1 MDLTEI
7 HFELCTYKGW
17 TRFPGNVSRVN
28 ENIPGEAEEKC
39 LGSVIFTCFRNMSFR
54 DLRNFTEMMRVLG
67 YPRLISVGNFRTP
80 IFPLVAEILIWLV
93 KRFDPDADIPDEYV
107 TEEGRIA
114 LIRAVAE
121 FMALKT
127 NVKLNTKKL
136 YQADG
141 YAVKELLKIATLLY
155 DAQSNS
161 NSDIISDE
169 NFHIANFDISD
180 KINELKSTRQL
191 ASQLTVTGASL
202 FDLLG
207 REVDLREIRNSKVAR
222 QFDTSEIETALT
234 NVIESVRKEID
245 DTKRQIDNVKDTEQ
259 NLDVRIERRRAE
271 LDRNQKRLQ
280 TLKKVRPAFMEE
292 FEKLEVELRSL
303 YDDYLQK
310 FRYLA
315 YLEHLHE
322 DAVKA
327 EQERFERRQEATRKQ
342 LEKMKAEDANFET
355 MMEGN
360 DSILP
365 TNLQEP
371 PPPLS
376 DTEKQ
381 NTEKTTPSNRL
392 KSAGRSSRMQIS
404 QRRIYGSMSGRQR
417 GTIQESND
425 SGGSLDSDSD
435 LLIDGDLDDDDE
447 DDDILDSVGPEIGS
461 FDLKV
466 GQEKRAVSKLDHSD
480 EDF

>member
-1 MDLTEI
+1 
-7 HFELCTYKGW
+7 
-17 TRFPGNVSRVN
+17 
-28 ENIPGEAEEKC
+28 
-39 LGSVIFTCFRNMSFR
+39 MSFR
-54 DLRNFTEMMRVLG
+54 DLRNFTEIMRVLG
-67 YPRLISVGNFRTP
+67 YPRLISVGNFRLP
-80 IFPLVAEILIWLV
+80 NFPLVAEILVWLV
-93 KRFDPDADIPDEYV
+93 KRFDPDTDIPSDHT
-107 TEEGRIA
+107 TEEERIS

-127 NVKLNTKKL
+127 NIKLNTKKL

-141 YAVKELLKIATLLY
+141 YAVKELLKVATLLY
-155 DAQSNS
+155 DAQNNS
-161 NSDIISDE
+161 NINNVMSDD
-169 NFHIANFDISD
+169 NFNTVNFDISN

-222 QFDTSEIETALT
+222 QFDISEIETALKS
-234 NVIESVRKEID
+234 VIENIRKEIEE
-245 DTKRQIDNVKDTEQ
+245 TKKQIESVKDTEQ
-259 NLDVRIERRRAE
+259 NLDARIERRRAE

-292 FEKLEVELRSL
+292 FEKLEVELRIL
-303 YDDYLQK
+303 YDDYIQK

-315 YLEHLHE
+315 YLEHLYE
-322 DAVKA
+322 DSAKT

-342 LEKMKAEDANFET
+342 LEKMRAEDVNFES

-371 PPPLS
+371 PPPL
-376 DTEKQ
+376 TNIEKQ
-381 NTEKTTPSNRL
+381 NTEKITPSSRL
-392 KSAGRSSRMQIS
+392 KSAGRTSRMQIS
-404 QRRIYGSMSGRQR
+404 QRRIYGSMSGRQK
-417 GTIQESND
+417 GIIQESND

-435 LLIDGDLDDDDE
+435 LLIDGDLDDDDDD
-447 DDDILDSVGPEIGS
+447 DDDILDSVVGGPEIRN

>member
-1 MDLTEI
+1 
-7 HFELCTYKGW
+7 
-17 TRFPGNVSRVN
+17 
-28 ENIPGEAEEKC
+28 
-39 LGSVIFTCFRNMSFR
+39 MSFR
-54 DLRNFTEMMRVLG
+54 DLRNFTEIMRVLG
-67 YPRLISVGNFRTP
+67 YPRLISVGNFRLP
-80 IFPLVAEILIWLV
+80 NFPLIAEILVWLV
-93 KRFDPDADIPDEYV
+93 KRFDPDTDIPSDHS
-107 TEEGRIA
+107 TEEERIS

-127 NVKLNTKKL
+127 NIKLNTKKL

-141 YAVKELLKIATLLY
+141 YAVKELLKVATLLY

-161 NSDIISDE
+161 NINNVMSDD
-169 NFHIANFDISD
+169 NFNTVNFDISN

-222 QFDTSEIETALT
+222 QFDISEIETALKS
-234 NVIESVRKEID
+234 VIENIRKEIEE
-245 DTKRQIDNVKDTEQ
+245 TKKQIESVKDTEQ
-259 NLDVRIERRRAE
+259 NLDARIERRRAE

-292 FEKLEVELRSL
+292 FEKLEVELRIL
-303 YDDYLQK
+303 YDDYIQK

-315 YLEHLHE
+315 YLEHLYE
-322 DAVKA
+322 DSAKT

-342 LEKMKAEDANFET
+342 LEKMRAEDVNFES

-371 PPPLS
+371 PPPL
-376 DTEKQ
+376 TNIEKQ
-381 NTEKTTPSNRL
+381 NTEKITPSSRL
-392 KSAGRSSRMQIS
+392 KSAGRASRMQIS
-404 QRRIYGSMSGRQR
+404 QRRIYGSMSGRQK
-417 GTIQESND
+417 GIIQESND

-435 LLIDGDLDDDDE
+435 LLIDGDLDDDD
-447 DDDILDSVGPEIGS
+447 DDDILDSVVGGPEIRN

>member
-1 MDLTEI
+1 
-7 HFELCTYKGW
+7 
-17 TRFPGNVSRVN
+17 
-28 ENIPGEAEEKC
+28 
-39 LGSVIFTCFRNMSFR
+39 MSFR

-67 YPRLISVGNFRTP
+67 YPRLISVGNFRLP
-80 IFPLVAEILIWLV
+80 NFPLVAEILVWLV
-93 KRFDPDADIPDEYV
+93 KRFDPDADISSEHN
-107 TEEGRIA
+107 TEEERIS

-141 YAVKELLKIATLLY
+141 YAVKELLKVATLLY
-155 DAQSNS
+155 DAQNNSSSN
-161 NSDIISDE
+161 NITSDD
-169 NFHIANFDISD
+169 NFNVANFDISD
-180 KINELKSTRQL
+180 KINELKTTRQL

-207 REVDLREIRNSKVAR
+207 REVDLREIRNSKISR
-222 QFDTSEIETALT
+222 QFDTSEIEIALK
-234 NVIESVRKEID
+234 SVTENIREEID
-245 DTKRQIDNVKDTEQ
+245 DTKKQIENVKDTEQ
-259 NLDVRIERRRAE
+259 NLDIRIERRRAE

-292 FEKLEVELRSL
+292 FEKLEVELRAL
-303 YDDYLQK
+303 YDDYIQK

-315 YLEHLHE
+315 YLEHLYE
-322 DAVKA
+322 DVAKA

-342 LEKMKAEDANFET
+342 LEKMRAEDANFES

-365 TNLQEP
+365 INLQDP
-371 PPPLS
+371 PPPLAHI
-376 DTEKQ
+376 EKQ
-381 NTEKTTPSNRL
+381 NTEKTTPSSRM

-435 LLIDGDLDDDDE
+435 LLIDGDLDDDDDD
-447 DDDILDSVGPEIGS
+447 DDDILDSVGVAEIGN

-466 GQEKRAVSKLDHSD
+466 GQEKRSVSKLDHSD

>member
-1 MDLTEI
+1 
-7 HFELCTYKGW
+7 
-17 TRFPGNVSRVN
+17 
-28 ENIPGEAEEKC
+28 
-39 LGSVIFTCFRNMSFR
+39 MSFR

-67 YPRLISVGNFRTP
+67 YPRLISVGNFRLP
-80 IFPLVAEILIWLV
+80 NFPLVAEILVWLL
-93 KRFDPDADIPDEYV
+93 KRFDPDADIFSEHN
-107 TEEGRIA
+107 TEEERIS

-141 YAVKELLKIATLLY
+141 YAVKELLKVATLLY
-155 DAQSNS
+155 DAQNNS
-161 NSDIISDE
+161 INNSIMSDD
-169 NFHIANFDISD
+169 NFSTVSFDISN
-180 KINELKSTRQL
+180 KVNELKSTRQL

-222 QFDTSEIETALT
+222 QFDITEIEMALKS
-234 NVIESVRKEID
+234 VIENVHKEID
-245 DTKRQIDNVKDTEQ
+245 DTKKQIENVKDTEQ
-259 NLDVRIERRRAE
+259 SLDTRIERRRAE

-280 TLKKVRPAFMEE
+280 TLRKVRPAFMEE
-292 FEKLEVELRSL
+292 FEKLEVELRVL
-303 YDDYLQK
+303 YNDYIQK

-315 YLEHLHE
+315 YLEHLYE
-322 DAVKA
+322 DAAKT

-342 LEKMKAEDANFET
+342 LEKMRSEDANFESI
-355 MMEGN
+355 MEGN

-365 TNLQEP
+365 INLQEP
-371 PPPLS
+371 PPPLA

-381 NTEKTTPSNRL
+381 NTEKTTPSSRL
-392 KSAGRSSRMQIS
+392 KSAGRSSRTQIS

-435 LLIDGDLDDDDE
+435 LLIDGDLDDDD
-447 DDDILDSVGPEIGS
+447 DDDILDSVGGPEIGN

>member
-1 MDLTEI
+1 
-7 HFELCTYKGW
+7 
-17 TRFPGNVSRVN
+17 
-28 ENIPGEAEEKC
+28 
-39 LGSVIFTCFRNMSFR
+39 MSFR

-67 YPRLISVGNFRTP
+67 YPRLISVGNFRLP
-80 IFPLVAEILIWLV
+80 NFPLVAEILVWLL
-93 KRFDPDADIPDEYV
+93 KRFDPDADISSEHN
-107 TEEGRIA
+107 TEEERIS

-141 YAVKELLKIATLLY
+141 YAVKELLKVATLLY
-155 DAQSNS
+155 DAQNNS
-161 NSDIISDE
+161 INNSIMSDD
-169 NFHIANFDISD
+169 NFSTVSFDISN
-180 KINELKSTRQL
+180 KVNELKSTRQL

-222 QFDTSEIETALT
+222 QFDITEIEMALKS
-234 NVIESVRKEID
+234 VIENVHKEID
-245 DTKRQIDNVKDTEQ
+245 DTKKQIENVKDTEQ
-259 NLDVRIERRRAE
+259 SLDTRIERRRAE

-280 TLKKVRPAFMEE
+280 TLRKVRPAFMEE
-292 FEKLEVELRSL
+292 FEKLEVELRVL
-303 YDDYLQK
+303 YNDYIQK

-315 YLEHLHE
+315 YLEHLYE
-322 DAVKA
+322 DAAKT

-342 LEKMKAEDANFET
+342 LEKMRSEDANFESI
-355 MMEGN
+355 MEGN

-365 TNLQEP
+365 INLQEP
-371 PPPLS
+371 PPPLA

-381 NTEKTTPSNRL
+381 NTEKTTPSSRL
-392 KSAGRSSRMQIS
+392 KSAGRSSKTQIS

-435 LLIDGDLDDDDE
+435 LLIDGDLDDDD
-447 DDDILDSVGPEIGS
+447 DDDILDSVGGPEIGN

>member
-1 MDLTEI
+1 
-7 HFELCTYKGW
+7 
-17 TRFPGNVSRVN
+17 
-28 ENIPGEAEEKC
+28 
-39 LGSVIFTCFRNMSFR
+39 MSFR

-67 YPRLISVGNFRTP
+67 YPRLISVGNFRLP
-80 IFPLVAEILIWLV
+80 NFPLVAEILVWLL
-93 KRFDPDADIPDEYV
+93 KRFDPDADISSEHN
-107 TEEGRIA
+107 TEEERIS

-141 YAVKELLKIATLLY
+141 YAVKELLKVATLLY
-155 DAQSNS
+155 DAQNNS
-161 NSDIISDE
+161 INNSIMSDD
-169 NFHIANFDISD
+169 NFSTVSFDISN
-180 KINELKSTRQL
+180 KVNELKSTRQL

-222 QFDTSEIETALT
+222 QFDITEIEMALKS
-234 NVIESVRKEID
+234 VIENVHKEID
-245 DTKRQIDNVKDTEQ
+245 DTKKQIENVKDTEQ
-259 NLDVRIERRRAE
+259 SLDTRIERRRAE

-280 TLKKVRPAFMEE
+280 TLRKVRPAFMEE
-292 FEKLEVELRSL
+292 FEKLEVELRVL
-303 YDDYLQK
+303 YDDYIKK

-315 YLEHLHE
+315 YLEHLYE
-322 DAVKA
+322 DAAKT

-342 LEKMKAEDANFET
+342 LEKMRAEDANFESI
-355 MMEGN
+355 MEGN

-365 TNLQEP
+365 INLQEP
-371 PPPLS
+371 PPPLA

-381 NTEKTTPSNRL
+381 NTEKTTPSSRL
-392 KSAGRSSRMQIS
+392 KSAGRSSRTQIS

-435 LLIDGDLDDDDE
+435 LLIDGDLDDDD
-447 DDDILDSVGPEIGS
+447 DDDILDSVGGPEIGN

>member
-1 MDLTEI
+1 FTEI
-7 HFELCTYKGW
+7 
-17 TRFPGNVSRVN
+17 
-28 ENIPGEAEEKC
+28 
-39 LGSVIFTCFRNMSFR
+39 
-54 DLRNFTEMMRVLG
+54 MRVLG
-67 YPRLISVGNFRTP
+67 YPRLISVGNFRLP
-80 IFPLVAEILIWLV
+80 NFPLVAEILVWLV
-93 KRFDPDADIPDEYV
+93 KRFDPDADISSEHN
-107 TEEGRIA
+107 TEEERIS
-114 LIRAVAE
+114 LIRTVAE

-141 YAVKELLKIATLLY
+141 YAVKELLKVAILLY
-155 DAQSNS
+155 DAQNNS
-161 NSDIISDE
+161 NNSNIMSDDSF
-169 NFHIANFDISD
+169 NTVSFDISN

-222 QFDTSEIETALT
+222 QFDTTEIEAALKD
-234 NVIESVRKEID
+234 VIENIHKEIE
-245 DTKRQIDNVKDTEQ
+245 DTKKQIENVKDTEQ
-259 NLDVRIERRRAE
+259 SLDTRIERRRAE

-292 FEKLEVELRSL
+292 FEKLEVELRAL
-303 YDDYLQK
+303 YDDYIQK

-315 YLEHLHE
+315 YLEHLYE
-322 DAVKA
+322 DAAKA

-342 LEKMKAEDANFET
+342 LEKMRAEDADFES

-371 PPPLS
+371 PPPLANNI
-376 DTEKQ
+376 EKQ
-381 NTEKTTPSNRL
+381 NTEKAVPSSRL

-435 LLIDGDLDDDDE
+435 LLIDGDLDDDD
-447 DDDILDSVGPEIGS
+447 DDDILDSVGGPEIRN

-466 GQEKRAVSKLDHSD
+466 GQEKRAVRNQNTYCRRIIFINFFNTTKRHVDCGLAPITCTYFHLSYVLRV
-480 EDF
+480 

>member
-1 MDLTEI
+1 
-7 HFELCTYKGW
+7 
-17 TRFPGNVSRVN
+17 
-28 ENIPGEAEEKC
+28 
-39 LGSVIFTCFRNMSFR
+39 MSFR

-67 YPRLISVGNFRTP
+67 YPRLISVGNFRLP
-80 IFPLVAEILIWLV
+80 NFGLVAEILIWLV
-93 KRFDPDADIPDEYV
+93 RRFDPDADIPSEHNTEDE
-107 TEEGRIA
+107 RIT

-141 YAVKELLKIATLLY
+141 YAVKELLKITSLLY

-161 NSDIISDE
+161 STNDINGDD
-169 NFHIANFDISD
+169 NFNVVNFDISD
-180 KINELKSTRQL
+180 KINELKSTREL
-191 ASQLTVTGASL
+191 ARQLTVTGASL

-222 QFDTSEIETALT
+222 QFDTSEIETALK
-234 NVIESVRKEID
+234 NVIESMHKEID
-245 DTKRQIDNVKDTEQ
+245 DTKKQIDNVKDTEQ
-259 NLDVRIERRRAE
+259 NLDVRIERRRIE

-292 FEKLEVELRSL
+292 FDKLEVELRSL

-315 YLEHLHE
+315 YLEHLYE
-322 DAVKA
+322 DAAKT

-342 LEKMKAEDANFET
+342 LEKMRAEDANFES

-371 PPPLS
+371 PPPLA
-376 DTEKQ
+376 DVEKQ
-381 NTEKTTPSNRL
+381 NSEKRAPSSRL
-392 KSAGRSSRMQIS
+392 KSAGRASRMQIS
-404 QRRIYGSMSGRQR
+404 QRRVYGSMSGRQR
-417 GTIQESND
+417 GTIQESHD
-425 SGGSLDSDSD
+425 SAGSLDSDSD
-435 LLIDGDLDDDDE
+435 LLIDGDLDDDDDD
-447 DDDILDSVGPEIGS
+447 DDDILDSVEGAEIGN

-466 GQEKRAVSKLDHSD
+466 GQEKRAISKLDHSD

>member
-1 MDLTEI
+1 
-7 HFELCTYKGW
+7 
-17 TRFPGNVSRVN
+17 
-28 ENIPGEAEEKC
+28 
-39 LGSVIFTCFRNMSFR
+39 MSFR

-67 YPRLISVGNFRTP
+67 YPRLISLANFRLP
-80 IFPLVAEILIWLV
+80 NFPLVAEILVWLV
-93 KRFDPDADIPDEYV
+93 KRFEPDTEIPSDHN
-107 TEEGRIA
+107 TEEQRVA
-114 LIRAVAE
+114 LIRAIAE

-141 YAVKELLKIATLLY
+141 YAVKELLKITTLLY
-155 DAQSNS
+155 DAQNSSNDKKVLEGGNRNV
-161 NSDIISDE
+161 NS
-169 NFHIANFDISD
+169 FDISD
-180 KINELKSTRQL
+180 KVNELKTTRQL
-191 ASQLTVTGASL
+191 ASQLTVNGATF

-207 REVDLREIRNSKVAR
+207 REVELREIRNSKVAR
-222 QFDTSEIETALT
+222 QFDTSEIEIALKDVVE
-234 NVIESVRKEID
+234 NIRKEIE
-245 DTKRQIDNVKDTEQ
+245 DTKKQIENVKDTEQ
-259 NLDVRIERRRAE
+259 TLDTRIERRRTE

-315 YLEHLHE
+315 YLEHLYE
-322 DAVKA
+322 DAAKA
-327 EQERFERRQEATRKQ
+327 EQERFERRQAATKKQ
-342 LEKMKAEDANFET
+342 LERMRAEDVSFES

-365 TNLQEP
+365 PNLQEP
-371 PPPLS
+371 LAL
-376 DTEKQ
+376 TEVEKQ
-381 NTEKTTPSNRL
+381 NADKTVKSSRVPSE
-392 KSAGRSSRMQIS
+392 AGRTSRVQIS

-417 GTIQESND
+417 GTIQENNE
-425 SGGSLDSDSD
+425 SGDSLDSDSD
-435 LLIDGDLDDDDE
+435 LLIDGDLDDDD
-447 DDDILDSVGPEIGS
+447 DDDILNSVGGPDIGP

-466 GQEKRAVSKLDHSD
+466 GQEKLAVNKVDHSD

>member
-1 MDLTEI
+1 
-7 HFELCTYKGW
+7 
-17 TRFPGNVSRVN
+17 
-28 ENIPGEAEEKC
+28 
-39 LGSVIFTCFRNMSFR
+39 MSFR

-67 YPRLISVGNFRTP
+67 YPRLISVGNFRIP
-80 IFPLVAEILIWLV
+80 NFPLVAEILIWLV
-93 KRFDPDADIPDEYV
+93 KRFDPDVDLPTEHN
-107 TEEGRIA
+107 TEEERIA

-141 YAVKELLKIATLLY
+141 YAVKELLKVTTLLY

-161 NSDIISDE
+161 IDGNMTEED
-169 NFHIANFDISD
+169 NFDVSNFDISD
-180 KINELKSTRQL
+180 KINELKSTREL
-191 ASQLTVTGASL
+191 ARQLTVTGASL

-222 QFDTSEIETALT
+222 QFDTVEIETALR
-234 NVIESVRKEID
+234 NVIDSMHKEID
-245 DTKRQIDNVKDTEQ
+245 DTKKQIDSVKDTEQ
-259 NLDVRIERRRAE
+259 NLDGRIERRRIE

-292 FEKLEVELRSL
+292 FDKLEIELRSL

-315 YLEHLHE
+315 YLEHLYE
-322 DAVKA
+322 DAAKT

-342 LEKMKAEDANFET
+342 LEKMRAEDANFES

-371 PPPLS
+371 PPRLAE
-376 DTEKQ
+376 TEKQ
-381 NTEKTTPSNRL
+381 INEKRAPSSRL
-392 KSAGRSSRMQIS
+392 KSAGRASRLQIS
-404 QRRIYGSMSGRQR
+404 QRRVYGSMSGRQR
-417 GTIQESND
+417 GTIQESSHD
-425 SGGSLDSDSD
+425 SAGSLDSDSD
-435 LLIDGDLDDDDE
+435 LLIDGDLDDDDDDDDDE
-447 DDDILDSVGPEIGS
+447 EEDDILDSVGGTEMGN

-466 GQEKRAVSKLDHSD
+466 GQEKRAISKLDHSD

>member
-1 MDLTEI
+1 
-7 HFELCTYKGW
+7 
-17 TRFPGNVSRVN
+17 
-28 ENIPGEAEEKC
+28 
-39 LGSVIFTCFRNMSFR
+39 MSFR
-54 DLRNFTEMMRVLG
+54 DLRNFTEIMRVLG
-67 YPRLISVGNFRTP
+67 YPRLISVGNFRLP
-80 IFPLVAEILIWLV
+80 NFPLVAEILVWLV
-93 KRFDPDADIPDEYV
+93 KRFDPDTDIPSDHT
-107 TEEGRIA
+107 TEEERIS

-127 NVKLNTKKL
+127 NIKLNTKKL

-141 YAVKELLKIATLLY
+141 YAVKELLKVATLLY
-155 DAQSNS
+155 DAQNNS
-161 NSDIISDE
+161 NINNVMSDD
-169 NFHIANFDISD
+169 NFNTVNFDISN

-222 QFDTSEIETALT
+222 QFDISEIETALKS
-234 NVIESVRKEID
+234 VIENIRKEIEE
-245 DTKRQIDNVKDTEQ
+245 TKKQIESVKDTEQ
-259 NLDVRIERRRAE
+259 NLDARIERRRAE

-292 FEKLEVELRSL
+292 FEKLEVELRIL
-303 YDDYLQK
+303 YDDYIQK

-315 YLEHLHE
+315 YLEHLYE
-322 DAVKA
+322 DSAKT

-342 LEKMKAEDANFET
+342 LEKMRAEDVNFES

-371 PPPLS
+371 PPPL
-376 DTEKQ
+376 TNIEKQ
-381 NTEKTTPSNRL
+381 NTEKITPSSRL
-392 KSAGRSSRMQIS
+392 KSAGRTSRMQIS
-404 QRRIYGSMSGRQR
+404 QRRIYGSMSGRQK
-417 GTIQESND
+417 GIIQESND

-435 LLIDGDLDDDDE
+435 LLIDGDLDDDD
-447 DDDILDSVGPEIGS
+447 DDDILDSVVGGPEIRN

>member
-1 MDLTEI
+1 
-7 HFELCTYKGW
+7 
-17 TRFPGNVSRVN
+17 
-28 ENIPGEAEEKC
+28 
-39 LGSVIFTCFRNMSFR
+39 MSFR

-67 YPRLISVGNFRTP
+67 YPRLISVGNFRLP
-80 IFPLVAEILIWLV
+80 NFPLVAEILVWLL
-93 KRFDPDADIPDEYV
+93 KRFDPDADVSSEHN
-107 TEEGRIA
+107 TEEERIS

-141 YAVKELLKIATLLY
+141 YAVKELLKVATLLY
-155 DAQSNS
+155 DAQNNS
-161 NSDIISDE
+161 INNSIMSDD
-169 NFHIANFDISD
+169 NFSTVSFDISN
-180 KINELKSTRQL
+180 KVNELKSTRQL

-222 QFDTSEIETALT
+222 QFDITEIEMALKS
-234 NVIESVRKEID
+234 VIENVHKEID
-245 DTKRQIDNVKDTEQ
+245 DTKKQIENVKDTEQ
-259 NLDVRIERRRAE
+259 SLDTRIERRRAE

-280 TLKKVRPAFMEE
+280 TLRKVRPAFMEE
-292 FEKLEVELRSL
+292 FEKLEVELRVL
-303 YDDYLQK
+303 YNDYIQK

-315 YLEHLHE
+315 YLEHLYE
-322 DAVKA
+322 DAAKT

-342 LEKMKAEDANFET
+342 LEKMRSEDANFESI
-355 MMEGN
+355 MEGN

-365 TNLQEP
+365 INLQEP
-371 PPPLS
+371 PPPLA

-381 NTEKTTPSNRL
+381 NTEKTTPSSRL
-392 KSAGRSSRMQIS
+392 KSAGRSSRTQIS

-435 LLIDGDLDDDDE
+435 LLIDGDLDDDD
-447 DDDILDSVGPEIGS
+447 DDDILDSVGGPEIGN

>member
-1 MDLTEI
+1 
-7 HFELCTYKGW
+7 
-17 TRFPGNVSRVN
+17 
-28 ENIPGEAEEKC
+28 
-39 LGSVIFTCFRNMSFR
+39 MSFR
-54 DLRNFTEMMRVLG
+54 DLRNFTEIMQVLG
-67 YPRLISVGNFRTP
+67 YPRLISLGNFRLP
-80 IFPLVAEILIWLV
+80 NFPLVAEILVWLV
-93 KRFDPDADIPDEYV
+93 KRFDPD
-107 TEEGRIA
+107 TEISGEHNTEQERIL
-114 LIRAVAE
+114 LIRTIAE
-121 FMALKT
+121 FMALKA

-155 DAQSNS
+155 DAQNNS
-161 NSDIISDE
+161 NNNSITSHD
-169 NFHIANFDISD
+169 NVGLANFDISD
-180 KINELKSTRQL
+180 KSEQLKSTKQL

-207 REVDLREIRNSKVAR
+207 REVDFREIRNSKVSSE
-222 QFDTSEIETALT
+222 FDTSEIEAALR
-234 NVIESVRKEID
+234 NVIENTRKEID
-245 DTKRQIDNVKDTEQ
+245 DTKKQIESVMDTEQ
-259 NLDVRIERRRAE
+259 NLDTRIERRRAE
-271 LDRNQKRLQ
+271 LERNQKRLQ

-292 FEKLEVELRSL
+292 FEKLEIELKAL
-303 YDDYLQK
+303 YENYIEK

-315 YLEHLHE
+315 YLEHLYE
-322 DAVKA
+322 DEAKA
-327 EQERFERRQEATRKQ
+327 EQERFERRQEATRNQ
-342 LEKMKAEDANFET
+342 LKKMRAEDANFES

-365 TNLQEP
+365 SNLQEP

-376 DTEKQ
+376 DIEKQ
-381 NTEKTTPSNRL
+381 NTEKTVPSSRL
-392 KSAGRSSRMQIS
+392 KSAGRSSRTQIS
-404 QRRIYGSMSGRQR
+404 QRRIYGSMSGRRR

-447 DDDILDSVGPEIGS
+447 DDDDDDDDILDSVGRSDIGN

-466 GQEKRAVSKLDHSD
+466 GQEKRAVSKIDHSD

>member
-1 MDLTEI
+1 
-7 HFELCTYKGW
+7 
-17 TRFPGNVSRVN
+17 
-28 ENIPGEAEEKC
+28 
-39 LGSVIFTCFRNMSFR
+39 MSFR
-54 DLRNFTEMMRVLG
+54 DLRNFTEIMRVLG
-67 YPRLISVGNFRTP
+67 YPRLISVGNFRLP
-80 IFPLVAEILIWLV
+80 NFPLVAEILVWLV
-93 KRFDPDADIPDEYV
+93 KRFDPDTDISSDHS
-107 TEEGRIA
+107 TEEERIS

-127 NVKLNTKKL
+127 NIKLNTKKL

-141 YAVKELLKIATLLY
+141 YAVKELLKVATLLY
-155 DAQSNS
+155 DAQNNS
-161 NSDIISDE
+161 NINNVMSDD
-169 NFHIANFDISD
+169 NFNTVNFDISN

-222 QFDTSEIETALT
+222 QFDISEIETALKS
-234 NVIESVRKEID
+234 VIENIRKEIEE
-245 DTKRQIDNVKDTEQ
+245 TKKQIESVKDTEQ
-259 NLDVRIERRRAE
+259 NLDARIERRRAE

-292 FEKLEVELRSL
+292 FEKLEVELRIL
-303 YDDYLQK
+303 YDDYIQK

-315 YLEHLHE
+315 YLEHLYE
-322 DAVKA
+322 DSAKT

-342 LEKMKAEDANFET
+342 LEKMRAEDINFES

-365 TNLQEP
+365 INLQEP
-371 PPPLS
+371 PPPL
-376 DTEKQ
+376 TNIEKQ
-381 NTEKTTPSNRL
+381 NTEKVTPSSRL
-392 KSAGRSSRMQIS
+392 KSAGRASRMQIS
-404 QRRIYGSMSGRQR
+404 QRRIYGSMSGRQK
-417 GTIQESND
+417 GIIQESND

-435 LLIDGDLDDDDE
+435 LLIDGDLDDDD
-447 DDDILDSVGPEIGS
+447 DDDILDSVVGEPEIRN

>member
-1 MDLTEI
+1 
-7 HFELCTYKGW
+7 
-17 TRFPGNVSRVN
+17 
-28 ENIPGEAEEKC
+28 
-39 LGSVIFTCFRNMSFR
+39 
-54 DLRNFTEMMRVLG
+54 MMRVLG
-67 YPRLISVGNFRTP
+67 YPRLISVGNFRLP
-80 IFPLVAEILIWLV
+80 NFPLVAEILVWLL
-93 KRFDPDADIPDEYV
+93 KRFDPDADVSSEHN
-107 TEEGRIA
+107 TEEERIS

-141 YAVKELLKIATLLY
+141 YAVKELLKVATLLY
-155 DAQSNS
+155 DAQNNS
-161 NSDIISDE
+161 INNSIMSDD
-169 NFHIANFDISD
+169 NFSTVSFDISN
-180 KINELKSTRQL
+180 KVNELKSTRQL

-222 QFDTSEIETALT
+222 QFDITEIEMALKS
-234 NVIESVRKEID
+234 VIENVHKEID
-245 DTKRQIDNVKDTEQ
+245 DTKKQIENVKDTEQ
-259 NLDVRIERRRAE
+259 SLDTRIERRRAE

-280 TLKKVRPAFMEE
+280 TLRKVRPAFMEE
-292 FEKLEVELRSL
+292 FEKLEVELRVL
-303 YDDYLQK
+303 YNDYIQK

-315 YLEHLHE
+315 YLEHLYE
-322 DAVKA
+322 DAAKT

-342 LEKMKAEDANFET
+342 LEKMRSEDANFESI
-355 MMEGN
+355 MEGN

-365 TNLQEP
+365 INLQEP
-371 PPPLS
+371 PPPLA

-381 NTEKTTPSNRL
+381 NTEKTTPSSRL
-392 KSAGRSSRMQIS
+392 KSAGRSSRTQIS

-435 LLIDGDLDDDDE
+435 LLIDGDLDDDD
-447 DDDILDSVGPEIGS
+447 DDDILDSVEGPEIGN